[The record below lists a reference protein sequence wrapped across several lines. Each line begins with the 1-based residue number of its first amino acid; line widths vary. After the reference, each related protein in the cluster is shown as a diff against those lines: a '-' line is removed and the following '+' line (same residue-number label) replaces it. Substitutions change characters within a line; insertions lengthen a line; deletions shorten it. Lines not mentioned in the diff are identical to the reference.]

1 MKKQHFRFG
10 DLFVAHV
17 VVSLAV
23 FGTAAGVYAQGS
35 STPPQRDMSNAERNV
50 RSMEIGASTPRDAK
64 TVLGEVNDDFA
75 RIHVLND
82 EIKSASSSNGPLN
95 YKSLSDTSVELKKR
109 ATRLRLNLT
118 GLPKKEGDEKPRKES
133 VPLDETQMKALLSS
147 LNTVISSFLTNP
159 VFSDMGTLDNQLALK
174 ARHDLENLIE
184 LNEVVKKGADKLG
197 KHADNRVNPKTNSPN
212 E

>member
-1 MKKQHFRFG
+1 MKKQRFRFG
-10 DLFVAHV
+10 DRLVARV

-23 FGTAAGVYAQGS
+23 LGAGANYAQAQS
-35 STPPQRDMSNAERNV
+35 PPPQRDMSNAERNV
-50 RSMEIGASTPRDAK
+50 RSMEIGASSPRDAK
-64 TVLGEVNDDFA
+64 TVLGEVNEDFA

-82 EIKSASSSNGPLN
+82 EIKTASSSSVPLN
-95 YKSLSDTSVELKKR
+95 YKSLSDTSIELKKR

-133 VPLDETQMKALLSS
+133 VPLDEPQMKALLST
-147 LNTVISSFLTNP
+147 LNNVTSSFLTNP

-174 ARHDLENLIE
+174 ARRDLENLIE
-184 LNEVVKKGADKLG
+184 LNEVVKKGAEKLG

-212 E
+212 